1 MDQITIPV
9 DELARKANEMLTD
22 GMKFVTLTLFESDGD
37 GSPPW
42 VGFLLFQQMKMMQKQ
57 LKDVFANFY
66 QSHIRLNRQKREL
79 KHHRVISH

>member
-42 VGFLLFQQMKMMQKQ
+42 VGFLAGCPGLPVEI
-57 LKDVFANFY
+57 DYEDIEAVE
-66 QSHIRLNRQKREL
+66 I
-79 KHHRVISH
+79 